1 MYSSHQNRMKMDIK
15 EILEKHSLW
24 LAHEGG
30 ERAYLEGAN
39 LERAYL
45 EGANLEGAN
54 LEGANLEGA
63 NLEGANLFS
72 AEWVYSFGPMPTS
85 GRICYAVYH
94 GAETGWKVK
103 AGCFWGS
110 LDELEVKVKGSHNC
124 PVYLANIALL
134 RGWKPEYK

>member
-1 MYSSHQNRMKMDIK
+1 MDIK

-39 LERAYL
+39 LERAY
-45 EGANLEGAN
+45 
-54 LEGANLEGA
+54 LEGA